1 MTRISIATV
10 LAVVLLQACA
20 TSSEVFLADG
30 TKGYNINCGGAVMN
44 YGHCL
49 EKAGEI
55 CGARGYLVVN
65 QQGDAVPFSTAG
77 GGFGATP
84 YAASGSFY
92 GQSGAIVTRNLFVKC
107 K

>member
-1 MTRISIATV
+1 MTRPLFTAIA
-10 LAVVLLQACA
+10 LVVLLQGCA

-49 EKAGEI
+49 EKAGDI

-77 GGFGATP
+77 GGFGATSQ
-84 YAASGSFY
+84 AASGGFY
-92 GQSGAIVTRNLFVKC
+92 AQSGAIVTRNLFIKC